1 MLGYGDYAT
10 PEQGQPIIAPDGP
23 WEFCMT
29 INDSW
34 GYQKQD
40 FNEKSVRRLV
50 RIFAETIGMG
60 GNLLLDVGPTADGQ
74 ITPVQQERL
83 LGLGRWTHKH
93 AEAIYG
99 SVAGLP
105 AGLFYGSSTLSKD
118 RETLYLHQF
127 DIPREYVNARGIRN
141 AVKRVTVLGTGE
153 ELAFKKAATMEWTGV
168 PGDLEIQIPEGFV
181 PDPDATVYKV
191 ELEGPLELLMTKGR
205 S

>member
-1 MLGYGDYAT
+1 
-10 PEQGQPIIAPDGP
+10 
-23 WEFCMT
+23 
-29 INDSW
+29 
-34 GYQKQD
+34 
-40 FNEKSVRRLV
+40 V
-50 RIFAETIGMG
+50 
-60 GNLLLDVGPTADGQ
+60 LLDVGPTEDGQ

-141 AVKRVTVLGTGE
+141 AVKRVSVLGTGE
-153 ELAFKKAATMEWTGV
+153 ELSFKKAATMEWTGV
-168 PGDLEIQIPEGFV
+168 PGDLEIQIPEGFL

-191 ELEGPLELLMTKGR
+191 DLEGPLELLMTKGR